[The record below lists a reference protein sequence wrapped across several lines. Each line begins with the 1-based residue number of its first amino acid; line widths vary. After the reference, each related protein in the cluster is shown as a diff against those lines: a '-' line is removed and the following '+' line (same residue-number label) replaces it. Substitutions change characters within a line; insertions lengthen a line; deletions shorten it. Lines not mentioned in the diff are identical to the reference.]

1 MRDEREC
8 DVDPEALDDAAL
20 EVFEAMTR
28 RCDWAGV
35 EGMLVALEGAL
46 LGAGER
52 ARVMVAAGVRAPSG
66 SYLASR
72 DEIRFGSYDVEAG
85 VRLAIGAEGGEVAG
99 EEDE

>member
-1 MRDEREC
+1 
-8 DVDPEALDDAAL
+8 
-20 EVFEAMTR
+20 
-28 RCDWAGV
+28 
-35 EGMLVALEGAL
+35 
-46 LGAGER
+46 
-52 ARVMVAAGVRAPSG
+52 VRAPSG

>member
-28 RCDWAGV
+28 RGAG
-35 EGMLVALEGAL
+35 GGVAGLRVARAGAL
-46 LGAGER
+46 RGAGER
-52 ARVMVAAGVRAPSG
+52 ARVTVAAGARAPSG